1 MDIRSAQKHT
11 WENKIEKGFN
21 TTDVPLEV
29 ALLISEVGEAFTA
42 WRKNLPDFG
51 EELADITLYTTA
63 LAQMNGID
71 LQAEIE
77 RKAPRWHRTPD
88 TAASVPLEFGLLTKK
103 IGDALTAW
111 RENRDALGG
120 ELADIA
126 LRTSALAQMNGRD
139 LYTELQHKVT
149 KNRGRVYT
157 RNEHGVP
164 IRVREH
170 TPPPQSTEG

>member
-1 MDIRSAQKHT
+1 M
-11 WENKIEKGFN
+11 
-21 TTDVPLEV
+21 
-29 ALLISEVGEAFTA
+29 
-42 WRKNLPDFG
+42 
-51 EELADITLYTTA
+51 
-63 LAQMNGID
+63 
-71 LQAEIE
+71 QAEIE
-77 RKAPRWHRTPD
+77 RKDSGGHSAPE
-88 TAASVPLEFGLLTKK
+88 AATSVPLEFGLLTKK

-111 RENRDALGG
+111 RENRAVLGG

-139 LYTELQHKVT
+139 LYAELQHKVT